1 LDDLLPSDEGWI
13 LPHYDGLSIAN
24 IPATIAALMDGD
36 LPDALPTLPNDLWAD
51 WRPGLRRI
59 VLVVLDALGYR
70 ALQRMLA
77 DGAGQGFHDIA
88 QAGRM
93 LPLTSVFPST
103 TDAALVSLRT
113 GRPPAEHGWLAYTM

>member
-1 LDDLLPSDEGWI
+1 MKPRDVEGILLSRQLDDLLPSDEGWI

-59 VLVVLDALGYR
+59 VLVVLDALG
-70 ALQRMLA
+70 
-77 DGAGQGFHDIA
+77 
-88 QAGRM
+88 
-93 LPLTSVFPST
+93 
-103 TDAALVSLRT
+103 
-113 GRPPAEHGWLAYTM
+113 